1 MIYQITKTNPM
12 KISNQIS
19 KNISNFDYN
28 IKFVYIILFFFFFSA
43 LFDAVITLIFPSFLA
58 LEANPLVIF
67 LNIPAKY
74 IILFIKLG
82 ISFAVFSS
90 FKWHKRINQTDMS
103 RFFWIFIIISLTFIQ
118 FFAGISNIYSIQRAT
133 DVINI
138 QHNTTYTASQ
148 VPLEKVQAIAP
159 GPKQAVTAY
168 LGIISLL
175 MYMPLAL
182 AMLSFWLWLK
192 IWCK

>member
-1 MIYQITKTNPM
+1 MSIIN
-12 KISNQIS
+12 NV
-19 KNISNFDYN
+19 SNFEP
-28 IKFVYIILFFFFFSA
+28 KTKPVYIILFFFFFSV
-43 LFDAVITLIFPSFLA
+43 LFDAVTTLIFPSFLV
-58 LEANPLVIF
+58 LEANPLAVF
-67 LNIPAKY
+67 LNIPTKY
-74 IILFIKLG
+74 IILFVKLG
-82 ISFAVFSS
+82 ISFAVFAS
-90 FKWHKRINQTDMS
+90 FRWHKHINQTDMS
-103 RFFWIFIIISLTFIQ
+103 RFFWVFLIISLTFIQ

-148 VPLEKVQAIAP
+148 VPIEKVQAIASE
-159 GPKQAVTAY
+159 PKHAVTAY
-168 LGIISLL
+168 LSVISLL